1 MIRKIWY
8 GMLVLVTVY
17 LEIMY
22 DSTWLISLLA
32 FEILLAAALY
42 LMSWYFRFHI
52 TVWLDMNVPVAQ
64 KNENFELEFHV
75 KNTGIFPVSSVYA
88 ILECANRS
96 GGSSERRILDESVAA
111 RNEKTVMIQAKSDY
125 SGNIGFS
132 LKKVKVR
139 DYIGLFCRTVK
150 TASQISVN
158 VLPDICAFPVELSVK
173 TRNFPVEGD
182 DYEKDRSGD
191 DPSEIFQIRKFR
203 PGDRLQRIHWK
214 TSARTDDLMTKEY
227 SMPRGCKV
235 LLLLDAGQK
244 EEDPERTDRFLE
256 TAASLSFSMLE
267 AECPHFAAWYD
278 DSQGQIL
285 RQAIEQEQ
293 NIYEML
299 DRVMTS
305 PLHEQKYDIEA
316 AYRSAYPEGTYS
328 TVLVLD
334 KAGILK
340 KNGEQIA
347 AFETQ
352 GLKETLAG
360 LVLEV

>member
-182 DYEKDRSGD
+182 DYEN
-191 DPSEIFQIRKFR
+191 P
-203 PGDRLQRIHWK
+203 
-214 TSARTDDLMTKEY
+214 M
-227 SMPRGCKV
+227 
-235 LLLLDAGQK
+235 
-244 EEDPERTDRFLE
+244 
-256 TAASLSFSMLE
+256 
-267 AECPHFAAWYD
+267 
-278 DSQGQIL
+278 
-285 RQAIEQEQ
+285 
-293 NIYEML
+293 
-299 DRVMTS
+299 
-305 PLHEQKYDIEA
+305 
-316 AYRSAYPEGTYS
+316 YP
-328 TVLVLD
+328 D
-334 KAGILK
+334 
-340 KNGEQIA
+340 
-347 AFETQ
+347 
-352 GLKETLAG
+352 
-360 LVLEV
+360 